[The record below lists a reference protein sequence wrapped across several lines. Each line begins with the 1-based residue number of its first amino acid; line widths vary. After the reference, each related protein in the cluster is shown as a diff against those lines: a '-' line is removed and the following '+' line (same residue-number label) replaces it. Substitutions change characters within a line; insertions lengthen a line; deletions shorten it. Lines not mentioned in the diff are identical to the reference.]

1 MKSLSINLPEN
12 KYSIIIEKGIINDIG
27 AEIKKIF
34 NGDKIAIITDSNVDK
49 YHGAVVVNALKKEDF
64 IVKKITLAPGE
75 KTKSID
81 NLLGLYDELLDFSIT
96 RGGLIITLGGGVIGD
111 LGGFVAS
118 TLLRGIPFVQVPTS
132 LLAQIDSSIGG
143 KVAVDLPRGKNLV
156 GSFYHPKKVIIDPNV
171 LNTLEER
178 FLYDGMGEVIKYG
191 CIRDKNLFDL
201 LNTIQSKDELFSKME
216 SIIYTCC
223 DIKRIVVEN
232 DEKDTGERMI
242 LNFGHTIGHAIE
254 KYYKFDKYSHG
265 EAVAI
270 GMYLITKIGEE
281 QGLTEQGTSEKIK
294 DILEKYHLPYKANI
308 ENIDEIIDA
317 IGVDK
322 KNSGDYLNLIMIK
335 EIGEVFIEKVNKK
348 DVKNIIVI

>member
-1 MKSLSINLPEN
+1 MKSLTVNLPGNE
-12 KYSIIIEKGIINDIG
+12 YSIIIEKGIINNIG
-27 AEIKKIF
+27 FEMKKIF
-34 NGDKIAIITDSNVDK
+34 NGNKIAIITDSNVDK
-49 YHGAVVVNALKKEDF
+49 YYGEIVVNSLENEGF
-64 IVKKITLAPGE
+64 NVKKITLEPGE
-75 KTKSID
+75 KTKSIE
-81 NLLGLYDELLDFSIT
+81 NLVGLYDELLDFSIT
-96 RGGLIITLGGGVIGD
+96 RGDLIITLGGGVIGD

-171 LNTLEER
+171 LETLEDR
-178 FLYDGMGEVIKYG
+178 YLYDGMGEVIKYG
-191 CIRDKNLFDL
+191 CIKDKNLFDL
-201 LNTIQSKDELFSKME
+201 LSGIESKEQLLSEME
-216 SIIYTCC
+216 PIIYTCC
-223 DIKRIVVEN
+223 DIKRRVVEN
-232 DEKDTGERMI
+232 DEKDTGERMV

-270 GMYLITKIGEE
+270 GMYLMTRIGEE
-281 QGLTEQGTSEKIK
+281 QGLTAKGTSQEIK
-294 DILEKYHLPYKANI
+294 TILKGYNLPYEVNI
-308 ENIDEIIDA
+308 ENMDEIIEA

-322 KNSGDYLNLIMIK
+322 KNSGQYLNLIMIK
-335 EIGEVFIEKVNKK
+335 EIGNVFIEKVNKN